1 MHLVII
7 LMGFSVLLFG
17 RRLFWLF
24 VAIAGFLVGI
34 EFTRVFLADQP
45 YWVMLLGGL
54 SAGLLGALLAIFVE
68 RIAFAIA
75 GFYAGAYLAL
85 ILAHGFGAWGSS
97 MHMFAFGGIIGA
109 VFSLLFMDWAII
121 LLSCLVGAGAIVSQ
135 LDLVKTISVIIFAAL
150 VAVGTLIQARSME
163 QS

>member
-1 MHLVII
+1 MHLTII

-24 VAIAGFLVGI
+24 VAVAGFLVGI
-34 EFTRVFLADQP
+34 EFARVFLADQP

-54 SAGLLGALLAIFVE
+54 SAGLLGALLAILVE
-68 RIAFAIA
+68 RIAFALA
-75 GFYAGAYLAL
+75 GFYAGAYLTL
-85 ILAHGFGAWGSS
+85 ILAHKFGAWGSS

-135 LDLVKTISVIIFAAL
+135 LGLVKTISVIIFVAL
-150 VAVGTLIQARSME
+150 VAVGALIQSRSME